1 MKDIK
6 RLMETDIDYFT
17 SLFQQKTTS
26 ILKQQEIER
35 QKGELAIRQAQPQVG
50 PWQALFNPQPRVVG
64 GEQEGGAEIDTET
77 RKKLKSYFGIKL
89 NEDEL
94 LEESEK
100 YKDVQLYLDVFN
112 KLIDSYKFSLMTVTD
127 PAAALAL
134 SGDKSLFNMIYEKYL
149 KSAEDET
156 KGSFIASQEL
166 STALDTNNL
175 LPRKVLRVT
184 LRDKIIIL
192 FTTLFMRLITLSIV
206 EFMIE
211 KGVLKN
217 LKFTM
222 LAYLGF
228 FSILFI
234 AFTAL
239 INLDLYRLRIVFNYL
254 NFHANADK
262 VYSYL
267 LLLWAF
273 GGIIYYIIA
282 NINPD
287 ITITNTSEDVKAR
300 LIYRIQVLSLIIWLF
315 LMIMIFIF

>member
-1 MKDIK
+1 
-6 RLMETDIDYFT
+6 METDIDYFT
-17 SLFQQKTTS
+17 SLFQQKATS
-26 ILKQQEIER
+26 IVKQQELER
-35 QKGELAIRQAQPQVG
+35 QKQELQVRRAQPG
-50 PWQALFNPQPRVVG
+50 PFAFFGPQPP
-64 GEQEGGAEIDTET
+64 QKGGAEIDTET
-77 RKKLKSYFGIKL
+77 RKKLKYYFGIDDPV
-89 NEDEL
+89 EGYET
-94 LEESEK
+94 
-100 YKDVQLYLDVFN
+100 YKNVHLYLDVLN
-112 KLIDSYKFSLMTVTD
+112 KLVDSYKFSLTTITD

-149 KSAEDET
+149 KSSEDET
-156 KGSFIASQEL
+156 KGSYIASQEL

-175 LPRKVLRVT
+175 VPRKVLRVT
-184 LRDKIIIL
+184 LRDKVIIL

-211 KGVLKN
+211 KGILKN
-217 LKFTM
+217 LKYTM

-228 FSILFI
+228 FSIIFI

-254 NFHANADK
+254 NFHANSDK

-273 GGIIYYIIA
+273 GGIIYYIIT
-282 NINPD
+282 NVNLD
-287 ITITNTSEDVKAR
+287 ITVTNTSEDVKAR

-315 LMIMIFIF
+315 LILMVFIF